1 MSRTV
6 ASFNSLLI
14 ILVMSCYE
22 RLILL
27 VIYILSLLLMTLF
40 GNVVLADT
48 NISSVRVWPAS
59 EYTRL
64 TLESPTPIKY
74 SLSLIKN
81 PDRVV
86 LDLENV
92 ALNLEL
98 KSLPSKINATDPYIQ
113 ALRIGN
119 FKPGTLRLVLDL
131 KTEVVPQAF
140 LLKPVTNY
148 SYRLVL
154 DIYPAIPSDPM
165 MALLQK
171 ERNIATQTNICIS
184 TNNIDAKF
192 LERNDTRNENIRK
205 TEPEANRLITIVIDP
220 GHGGEDSGA
229 MSRKGTQEK
238 DITLAIA
245 RKLKVK
251 IDAESNMRGALTRD
265 GDYFISLPMRL
276 VKARQVNADLFVSVH
291 ADAFIKQHAR
301 GSSVFALS
309 ESGATSAAASW
320 LAKKEN
326 EADLIGGV
334 NLDVKDHYLKQTL
347 LDLSQTATIND
358 SLRLAKEVLSE
369 IKEVNQL
376 HKNDV
381 EQAGFAVL
389 KSPDIPS
396 ILVETAFIS
405 NPDEERKLKNPVYQD
420 QMAEAI
426 LIGIKS
432 YFAKNPPLSRSRSVQ
447 LE

>member
-171 ERNIATQTNICIS
+171 ERNIATQTNIGIS

-238 DITLAIA
+238 DSTLAIA

-309 ESGATSAAASW
+309 ESGATSAAAS
-320 LAKKEN
+320 
-326 EADLIGGV
+326 
-334 NLDVKDHYLKQTL
+334 
-347 LDLSQTATIND
+347 
-358 SLRLAKEVLSE
+358 
-369 IKEVNQL
+369 
-376 HKNDV
+376 
-381 EQAGFAVL
+381 
-389 KSPDIPS
+389 
-396 ILVETAFIS
+396 
-405 NPDEERKLKNPVYQD
+405 
-420 QMAEAI
+420 
-426 LIGIKS
+426 
-432 YFAKNPPLSRSRSVQ
+432 
-447 LE
+447 

>member
-1 MSRTV
+1 
-6 ASFNSLLI
+6 
-14 ILVMSCYE
+14 
-22 RLILL
+22 
-27 VIYILSLLLMTLF
+27 
-40 GNVVLADT
+40 
-48 NISSVRVWPAS
+48 
-59 EYTRL
+59 
-64 TLESPTPIKY
+64 
-74 SLSLIKN
+74 
-81 PDRVV
+81 
-86 LDLENV
+86 
-92 ALNLEL
+92 
-98 KSLPSKINATDPYIQ
+98 
-113 ALRIGN
+113 
-119 FKPGTLRLVLDL
+119 
-131 KTEVVPQAF
+131 
-140 LLKPVTNY
+140 
-148 SYRLVL
+148 
-154 DIYPAIPSDPM
+154 
-165 MALLQK
+165 
-171 ERNIATQTNICIS
+171 
-184 TNNIDAKF
+184 
-192 LERNDTRNENIRK
+192 
-205 TEPEANRLITIVIDP
+205 
-220 GHGGEDSGA
+220 
-229 MSRKGTQEK
+229 
-238 DITLAIA
+238 
-245 RKLKVK
+245 
-251 IDAESNMRGALTRD
+251 
-265 GDYFISLPMRL
+265 MRL

>member
-1 MSRTV
+1 M
-6 ASFNSLLI
+6 
-14 ILVMSCYE
+14 
-22 RLILL
+22 
-27 VIYILSLLLMTLF
+27 
-40 GNVVLADT
+40 VL
-48 NISSVRVWPAS
+48 
-59 EYTRL
+59 
-64 TLESPTPIKY
+64 
-74 SLSLIKN
+74 
-81 PDRVV
+81 V

-171 ERNIATQTNICIS
+171 ERNIATQTNIGIS

>member
-171 ERNIATQTNICIS
+171 RKKYSNTN
-184 TNNIDAKF
+184 
-192 LERNDTRNENIRK
+192 
-205 TEPEANRLITIVIDP
+205 
-220 GHGGEDSGA
+220 
-229 MSRKGTQEK
+229 
-238 DITLAIA
+238 
-245 RKLKVK
+245 
-251 IDAESNMRGALTRD
+251 
-265 GDYFISLPMRL
+265 
-276 VKARQVNADLFVSVH
+276 
-291 ADAFIKQHAR
+291 
-301 GSSVFALS
+301 
-309 ESGATSAAASW
+309 
-320 LAKKEN
+320 
-326 EADLIGGV
+326 
-334 NLDVKDHYLKQTL
+334 
-347 LDLSQTATIND
+347 
-358 SLRLAKEVLSE
+358 
-369 IKEVNQL
+369 
-376 HKNDV
+376 
-381 EQAGFAVL
+381 
-389 KSPDIPS
+389 
-396 ILVETAFIS
+396 
-405 NPDEERKLKNPVYQD
+405 
-420 QMAEAI
+420 
-426 LIGIKS
+426 
-432 YFAKNPPLSRSRSVQ
+432 
-447 LE
+447 